1 MCIICAKAKG
11 VDMPNNDT
19 ITNMWNRNPDGA
31 GFMYAVNGKV
41 KIRKGFMT
49 LDRLFEALAEAEKE
63 ISLKETGVVLHFRI
77 TTHGGTRPE
86 NTHPFAITDSVKRL
100 QLTSVSTD
108 IGVAHNGIIN
118 NTPRSKDI
126 SDTMEYIASV
136 LAPLKRSNP
145 SFYRDNNLLDLV
157 QNTIDGSRMCFL
169 NGEGDIVT
177 VGTWVTNGEL
187 KYSNNSYTGTAYR
200 HYTSY
205 CWSYDDEYDDYPW
218 YSSTKTGK
226 SKSTKTSKKSTKK
239 SKTTK
244 SKTSKTLTVLKKKP
258 IMFIGMATD
267 DAYVT
272 DENNTLLEGED
283 FGIDSDLKVYA
294 YDNKTDAFVYC
305 DGYRA
310 WYGEGQTLPFVS
322 KDAYTEV
329 VIDFND

>member
-11 VDMPNNDT
+11 VDMPSKET

-49 LDRLFEALAEAEKE
+49 LDRLFESLEEAEKE
-63 ISLKETGVVLHFRI
+63 TSLKETGVVLHFRI

-86 NTHPFAITDSVKRL
+86 NTHPFAITDSIKRL
-100 QLTSVSTD
+100 QMTSVSTD
-108 IGVAHNGIIN
+108 IGVAHNGIIS
-118 NTPRSKDI
+118 NTPRSKNI

-145 SFYRDNNLLDLV
+145 SFYRDNNLLDLI

-177 VGTWVTNGEL
+177 VGTWVENDGL
-187 KYSNNSYTGTAYR
+187 KYSNSSYTGNTYR

-205 CWSYDDEYDDYPW
+205 SWSYDDEYDDYPW
-218 YSSTKTGK
+218 YTSSTKT
-226 SKSTKTSKKSTKK
+226 KT
-239 SKTTK
+239 TTK
-244 SKTSKTLTVLKKKP
+244 SKTSKKSGKKKKASTTKTLTVLKKKP

-272 DENNTLLEGED
+272 DENNSLMEGDD
-283 FGIDSDLKVYA
+283 FGIDSNCKVYA
-294 YDNKTDAFVYC
+294 YDSKTDAFVYC
-305 DGYRA
+305 EGYRA
-310 WYGEGQTLPFVS
+310 WYGEGKALPFS
-322 KDAYTEV
+322 HKDAYTEV